1 EVTVSADGTGTIAKH
16 YCLGRI
22 SHELIQVM
30 PDERTALMG
39 DDATNGG
46 LFLFVANKPRDLSS
60 GTLYVAKWNQ
70 KTKEHG
76 GSADLAW
83 IKLGHATSDE
93 IKALA
98 DTLKAA
104 DIVEA
109 KKEDPKDPSFT
120 QIPFNGKPSWVKFVD
135 GQEKAAAF

>member
-1 EVTVSADGTGTIAKH
+1 GSVKKH
-16 YCLGRI
+16 YGLGRI

-46 LFLFVANKPRDLSS
+46 LFLFVADKPRDLSAGS
-60 GTLYVAKWNQ
+60 LYVAKWNQ
-70 KTKEHG
+70 KTDENG
-76 GSADLAW
+76 GSADLSW

-98 DTLKAA
+98 DKLTAK
-104 DIVEA
+104 DIVEV
-109 KKEDPKDPSFT
+109 KKEDPSDAAYVKIAFSG
-120 QIPFNGKPSWVKFVD
+120 QPSW
-135 GQEKAAAF
+135 A